1 MKRPLTALEMDESFM
16 EAVHEGHK
24 LVTIREGHR
33 DYKNGDRLMIL
44 CAQDSFLPLR
54 AVVTGVIHT
63 TLGSVDESDRRSD
76 MFDTVDDL
84 LAGMR
89 QFYPSIEKTSPVT
102 VIRWRA
108 E

>member
-1 MKRPLTALEMDESFM
+1 MKRPLTALEMDESLM

-33 DYKNGDRLMIL
+33 DYKNGDRLLIV
-44 CAQDSFLPLR
+44 CTQDSFLPFR
-54 AVVTGVIHT
+54 AVVTTVIHG
-63 TLGSVDESDRRSD
+63 TLGAVSESDRRSD

-84 LAGMR
+84 LEGMR
-89 QFYPSIEKTSPVT
+89 KFYPKIEKTSPVT